1 MKHRRAVASVLM
13 LVVLG
18 SAAVAT
24 QSGYVDVSLYSLGF
38 NYWPPKPADVK
49 AGRSAKSTVPA
60 KIQAL
65 NGKKVRLDGFM
76 IPYDQASM
84 RVSEFMLV
92 ADYDSC
98 SFGDLPTSL
107 ADWVYVSLPDGRFA
121 HYTTTPIVATG
132 RFEVG
137 EEFDKDGF
145 VSSLYRLHADKV
157 E

>member
-1 MKHRRAVASVLM
+1 MKHCRALASLLAFVL
-13 LVVLG
+13 LG
-18 SAAVAT
+18 SAAVAA

-49 AGRSAKSTVPA
+49 AGRSAKSKLPE

-76 IPYDQASM
+76 IPYDQSSL
-84 RVSEFMLV
+84 RISEFMMV

-98 SFGDLPTSL
+98 SFGDLPAGLT
-107 ADWVYVSLPDGRFA
+107 DWVYVSMAEGKFA
-121 HYTTTPIVATG
+121 PFTTTPVVATG
-132 RFEVG
+132 VFEAG

-145 VSSLYRLHADKV
+145 VTSLYRLQADKV
-157 E
+157 Q